1 MWKLYHNFLVNWR
14 YIDRTLMYEET
25 IHLFILLF
33 KIEKKGWIEDICL
46 ALKEEKKLMQSYQK
60 KK

>member
-1 MWKLYHNFLVNWR
+1 
-14 YIDRTLMYEET
+14 MYEET

-60 KK
+60 KKINIILLKNRFG